1 MKLRFLGG
9 GAEVGASCTLI
20 QIDGKSILVDAGI
33 RMGPSIKTKWP
44 DFRGLRRPD
53 ALLLTHAHS
62 DHTGALPL
70 LAKED
75 RLPEKVYCTPPTREI
90 TRVLF
95 DDAVKREEKCKSPEY
110 TADDVNYAFSRMESV
125 PWKEPVQIGDGVTA
139 TWIRAGHVLG
149 AAMIYIESEQ
159 ESILMTGDVSGDDQL
174 TIPGMDVPE
183 LCRLDV
189 MVMESTYGNRRHRD
203 RAQQETALVQDVT
216 EVIEAGGKVLIP
228 AFAVARSQEV
238 IRILKDAMER
248 KQIPMY
254 IDGMVK
260 RVNEVYSSHVDDLN
274 PSLAGRATFRKHTF
288 YSEFVKKVDKKNTKE
303 RVLSG
308 SPCCIVASSGMLK
321 GGVSVDYARHLVEDP
336 KNLIAIVG
344 YQGEGTPGHELE
356 NLSKVEEPEDRKW
369 KLDQEVSVNVNCNVK
384 RYSLSAHADQR
395 ELAELV
401 KKLRPNKCFL
411 VHGDDAARESLAK
424 SVRELAPSV
433 DVRLP
438 RNGGTYTCT
447 KRVGITDGRQFSNNK
462 ILAELNAFL
471 QEIGATGPFRAW
483 DLAEYWYGTNATT
496 RYEEKLFQFFLTL
509 DWQEAFIRD
518 RQSPH
523 LFHRGWDS

>member
-189 MVMESTYGNRRHRD
+189 MVMESTYGNRRHKD

-216 EVIEAGGKVLIP
+216 EVIEARGKVLIP

-248 KQIPMY
+248 NQIPVY
-254 IDGMVK
+254 VDGMVK
-260 RVNEVYSSHVDDLN
+260 KVNEVYLRQVDDLN
-274 PSLAGRATFRKHTF
+274 PSLAGAKFGEEIF
-288 YSEFVKKVDKKNTKE
+288 YSDYVMKVESRGHRE
-303 RVLSG
+303 RILSG
-308 SPCCIVASSGMLK
+308 SPCVIVSSSGMLN
-321 GGVSVDYARHLVEDP
+321 GGLSNEYAKRLAGDP

-344 YQGEGTPGHELE
+344 YQGEGTPGRALE
-356 NLSKVEEPEDRKW
+356 NLSKAEEPEERKW
-369 KLDQEVSVNVNCNVK
+369 KLDQEVSANVNCNVK

-411 VHGDDAARESLAK
+411 VHGDDAAREKLAE
-424 SVRELAPSV
+424 SVRESSPAV

-438 RNGGTYTCT
+438 KNGRTYTYT
-447 KRVGITDGRQFSNNK
+447 KHVGISNGKQSSNCR
-462 ILAELNAFL
+462 ILAELNAYL
-471 QEIGATGPFRAW
+471 RRIRATGPFRVRE
-483 DLAEYWYGTNATT
+483 LAEYWFGTEATT
-496 RYEEKLFQFFLTL
+496 LLEEKLFQFFLTL